1 MRIFRH
7 VDAGREVFQPRLTRG
22 VAVTAPG
29 LVGNSDRGTL
39 VTAKNSELG
48 TAAEASGAA
57 ANIATWVYEGGAG
70 GEVRR

>member
-22 VAVTAPG
+22 VAVTAPFP
-29 LVGNSDRGTL
+29 VGDSDRGTPL
-39 VTAKNSELG
+39 TAKNGERR
-48 TAAEASGAA
+48 TAAEASGTA
-57 ANIATWVYEGGAG
+57 ANVATWVYEGGAG

>member
-7 VDAGREVFQPRLTRG
+7 VDAGREVFQPRLTRS
-22 VAVTAPG
+22 VAVTAPCP
-29 LVGNSDRGTL
+29 VGNSDPGTP
-39 VTAKNSELG
+39 VTAKNRELG
-48 TAAEASGAA
+48 TAAETSGTA